1 MKITRAQIRN
11 IIRESLNEQG
21 NVGATAELT
30 QSPDRAAVAAAWPN
44 GVTYEGENVFEKFYK
59 SPRIGVVDAEQWIR
73 DEGYDGQEV
82 YLGYDPQ
89 SDKFV
94 MGFDAFYEED
104 GMGAEMEAVVVALD
118 TDGRTMETVTAVSGG
133 FYPQGHRAVKAAMP
147 QIIDVR
153 LD

>member
-21 NVGATAELT
+21 NIGAVAELT
-30 QSPDRAAVAAAWPN
+30 QNPDRAAVSAAWPQ
-44 GVTYEGENVFEKFYK
+44 GVTYEGENVYEKFYE
-59 SPRIGVVDAEQWIR
+59 SPRMGVVDAEQWMR

-94 MGFDAFYEED
+94 MAFDAFYEED
-104 GMGAEMEAVVVALD
+104 GMGGMMEAFVVALD
-118 TDGRTMETVTAVSGG
+118 TDGRTMETITTVSGG
-133 FYPQGHRAVKAAMP
+133 FYPQGQRAVKAAMP

>member
-1 MKITRAQIRN
+1 MKITRKQIRN

-21 NVGATAELT
+21 TIGATAELT
-30 QSPDRAAVAAAWPN
+30 QSPDRAEVSEAWPN
-44 GVTYEGENVFEKFYK
+44 GVTYNGENVFEKFYK
-59 SPRIGVVDAEQWIR
+59 SPTKGAVSAEQWMR

-89 SDKFV
+89 SDMFV
-94 MGFDAFYEED
+94 MGFDAFEEYD
-104 GMGAEMEAVVVALD
+104 QDAEMDGFVVGL
-118 TDGRTMETVTAVSGG
+118 TPDGRASETITITPGG
-133 FYPQGHRAVKAAMP
+133 FYRGGGHKAVQTAMP

>member
-30 QSPDRAAVAAAWPN
+30 QNPDRAAVSAAWPN
-44 GVTYEGENVFEKFYK
+44 GVTYNGENVFEMFYK
-59 SPRIGVVDAEQWIR
+59 SPTMGAVDAEQWMR

-89 SDKFV
+89 SDMFV
-94 MGFDAFYEED
+94 MGFDAFLEYD
-104 GMGAEMEAVVVALD
+104 QDSEMEAFVVRL
-118 TDGRTMETVTAVSGG
+118 TPDGRARETITTVPGG
-133 FYPQGHRAVKAAMP
+133 FYPQGRRAVQTAMP

>member
-1 MKITRAQIRN
+1 MKITRKQIRN

-21 NVGATAELT
+21 NIGAAAELT
-30 QSPDRAAVAAAWPN
+30 QNPDRAAVQAAWPQ
-44 GVTYEGENVFEKFYK
+44 GVTYEGENIFKKFYE
-59 SPRIGVVDAEQWIR
+59 SPRMGVNDATQWIR
-73 DEGYDGQEV
+73 DEGFDGQEV

-104 GMGAEMEAVVVALD
+104 GMGGEMEGVVVALD
-118 TDGRTMETVTAVSGG
+118 TDGHTMETVTVVPGP
-133 FYPQGHRAVKAAMP
+133 FYPAGHKAVKTAMP